1 MFPWNENIKKIFVT
15 YPLALGCI
23 ICSLAKGEERERE
36 RERDHNNIHDMGT
49 SELIISYVF
58 TGCLLTPSI
67 II

>member
-36 RERDHNNIHDMGT
+36 REREIITIFMT
-49 SELIISYVF
+49 WELVN
-58 TGCLLTPSI
+58 
-67 II
+67 